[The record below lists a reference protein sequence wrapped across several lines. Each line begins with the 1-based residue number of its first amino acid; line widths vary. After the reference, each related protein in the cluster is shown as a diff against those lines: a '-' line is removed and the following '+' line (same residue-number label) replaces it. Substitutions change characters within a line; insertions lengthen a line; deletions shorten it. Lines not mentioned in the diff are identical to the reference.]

1 VLSDSSCWDDVR
13 HLPGAPSGARF
24 FEVAEDERRQAYFI
38 AIAPH
43 GGAIE
48 EHTDDEAER
57 LRRELVSN
65 AYPTTMWMCKGYG
78 DEVKGASDRWH
89 ITSTDLHPASFPLLQ
104 TIAARKFCY
113 GVAFHAISKRPGDA
127 DLYIGG
133 RASETVKRA
142 IRNALEAA
150 NLPVD
155 IKIATATDNPKFQG

>member
-1 VLSDSSCWDDVR
+1 
-13 HLPGAPSGARF
+13 
-24 FEVAEDERRQAYFI
+24 
-38 AIAPH
+38 
-43 GGAIE
+43 
-48 EHTDDEAER
+48 
-57 LRRELVSN
+57 
-65 AYPTTMWMCKGYG
+65 MWMCKGYG

-89 ITSTDLHPASFPLLQ
+89 ITSTDLHPASFRLLQ

-113 GVAFHAISKRPGDA
+113 GVAFHGFSKRPGDA